1 MKNEWSKHWISSVQP
16 RKQRK
21 YAYNAP
27 LHIMR
32 DFLAAPL
39 SKELKKKYLINSII
53 TRKGDKVKVLRG
65 QFKGRIGAIEE
76 VQIKNMRVCIENVT
90 YTGRDGKKK
99 YYPIHPSK
107 ILILEL
113 NLDDKKRKA
122 SIGRSNLKPENKAN
136 VVSIVKTEKKAEN
149 KTDEK
154 IKTTKGAKQVN

>member
-21 YAYNAP
+21 YTYNAP
-27 LHIMR
+27 LHVMR

-39 SKELKKKYLINSII
+39 SKELKKKYLVNSII
-53 TRKGDKVKVLRG
+53 VRKGDKVKVLRG
-65 QFKGRIGAIEE
+65 QFKGKIGTIED

-107 ILILEL
+107 VLILEL

-122 SIGRSNLKPENKAN
+122 SIVRSKPKPENKAN
-136 VVSIVKTEKKAEN
+136 VAKAEKKAEN

-154 IKTTKGAKQVN
+154 IKTTKGAKQAN